1 MDQTLSILAAMASF
15 FVVILILGSILII
28 CDSESKLHRRRRS
41 YLVVPKPN
49 PSPSISDSFDPSL
62 PHVLMSSSPRRRAS
76 PKTSSSV
83 SLGLVYKGQPVHL
96 QRLFDH

>member
-62 PHVLMSSSPRRRAS
+62 PHVNLYIFNDYLITNGKAINARAS
-76 PKTSSSV
+76 LKSCPQNVISV
-83 SLGLVYKGQPVHL
+83 
-96 QRLFDH
+96 F